1 MNLNRSELQ
10 TARGPERAPGFVPAS
25 RLEMN
30 SSREVHPQSGDDE
43 KQG

>member
-1 MNLNRSELQ
+1 MNLNRSEWQ
-10 TARGPERAPGFVPAS
+10 TARGLERAPGFVPAS

-30 SSREVHPQSGDDE
+30 LSRNVHPQSDEDE